1 MNLKKIIKESL
12 EDDWSWAQFEPVEPR
27 KKGDIRVG
35 DIYTIY
41 GNGSGYSVRYVLEI
55 VEVTDDEV
63 IYKILVTADEEDEPV
78 DSIQSTELNHAR
90 RLVTQD
96 NHWVLTDYYGKSFIK
111 ESKEDDWGW
120 TKTDPTLGELFDY
133 GLINEG
139 DKLWV
144 KGYTKIND
152 WDKEED
158 KVYLDGWFI
167 IDYLEDDFTNVGY
180 RTSKEICDVLN
191 CCEVGQ
197 FLEIDKDLVV
207 YKVEREESTLKES
220 NDFDWIKEIEP
231 DVESLVKMALSK
243 SNNFKVETT
252 YHGSKLHEIEI
263 YASDGSGR
271 YFGIETSNTQNNFIT
286 YEDVLEKARK
296 ELEFCHREGV
306 HQEITNEYQELY
318 NLLYES

>member
-1 MNLKKIIKESL
+1 MNIKKIIREEL
-12 EDDWSWAQFEPVEPR
+12 DDDWS
-27 KKGDIRVG
+27 
-35 DIYTIY
+35 
-41 GNGSGYSVRYVLEI
+41 
-55 VEVTDDEV
+55 
-63 IYKILVTADEEDEPV
+63 
-78 DSIQSTELNHAR
+78 
-90 RLVTQD
+90 
-96 NHWVLTDYYGKSFIK
+96 
-111 ESKEDDWGW
+111 W

-167 IDYLEDDFTNVGY
+167 IDYLGDDFTNVGY

-191 CCEVGQ
+191 CGVVGQ
-197 FLEIDKDLVV
+197 FLEIDRDLVV

-220 NDFDWIKEIEP
+220 NDFDWIKDIGP

-252 YHGSKLHEIEI
+252 YHGSKLHRIEI

-271 YFGIETSNTQNNFIT
+271 YLGIEASDTKNNFIT
-286 YEDVLEKARK
+286 YDDVLEKAEK
-296 ELEFCHREGV
+296 ALEYCYSEYV
-306 HQEITNEYQELY
+306 SESITEEYKELY
-318 NLLYES
+318 NLLMNH